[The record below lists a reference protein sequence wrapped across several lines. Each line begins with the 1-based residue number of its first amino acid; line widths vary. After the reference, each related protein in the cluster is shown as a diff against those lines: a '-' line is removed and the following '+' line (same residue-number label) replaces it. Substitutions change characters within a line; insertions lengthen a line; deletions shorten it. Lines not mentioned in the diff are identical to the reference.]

1 VEICFFNQDN
11 WLWKAVIGFIFQS
24 TKLLTAN
31 SFIVFYRK
39 QLLILHL
46 LFISEK
52 LLSRI
57 IFMKINIYG
66 REEKYFFS

>member
-1 VEICFFNQDN
+1 M
-11 WLWKAVIGFIFQS
+11 LLKPTTGFVFLS

-31 SFIVFYRK
+31 SFIVFCRK
-39 QLLILHL
+39 QLFILHL
-46 LFISEK
+46 LFISER

>member
-11 WLWKAVIGFIFQS
+11 WLRKAIIGFIFQS

-31 SFIVFYRK
+31 SFIVFYRE
-39 QLLILHL
+39 QLFILHL

>member
-11 WLWKAVIGFIFQS
+11 WLRKAIIGFIFQS

-31 SFIVFYRK
+31 SYIEFYYK
-39 QLLILHL
+39 QLFILHL

>member
-1 VEICFFNQDN
+1 VENCFFNQDN
-11 WLWKAVIGFIFQS
+11 WLRKAIIGFIFQS

-39 QLLILHL
+39 QLFILHL
-46 LFISEK
+46 PFISEK

>member
-11 WLWKAVIGFIFQS
+11 WLRKAIIGFIFQS

-31 SFIVFYRK
+31 SFIVFCHE
-39 QLLILHL
+39 QLFILHL
-46 LFISEK
+46 PFISEK

>member
-11 WLWKAVIGFIFQS
+11 WLRKAVIGFIFQS

-31 SFIVFYRK
+31 SYIEFYCK
-39 QLLILHL
+39 QLFILHL

>member
-11 WLWKAVIGFIFQS
+11 WLRKAIIGFIFQS

-31 SFIVFYRK
+31 SYIEFYRK
-39 QLLILHL
+39 QLFILHI

>member
-31 SFIVFYRK
+31 SFIAFYRK

-46 LFISEK
+46 PFISEK

>member
-11 WLWKAVIGFIFQS
+11 WLWKAIIGFIFQS

-46 LFISEK
+46 PFISEK
-52 LLSRI
+52 FLSRI